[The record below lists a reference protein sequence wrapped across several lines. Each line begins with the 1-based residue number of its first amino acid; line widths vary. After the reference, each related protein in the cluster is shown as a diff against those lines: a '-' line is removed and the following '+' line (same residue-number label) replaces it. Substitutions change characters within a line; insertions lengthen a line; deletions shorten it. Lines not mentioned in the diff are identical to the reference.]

1 MFRYR
6 ARISFYGVFKK
17 GLSLIKDHQ
26 IRLKDVAE
34 IAGVSVGTVDR
45 VLHDRGEVASHT
57 REKVLEAIK
66 KLNYTPNI
74 IARSLALKKNFR
86 IAVLIPESASPN
98 DYWYGP
104 LKGVEQAEKELNA
117 YKLKVEKYFFRQTN
131 ERSFI
136 TKANEMIRSQ
146 PDAAL
151 FSPLYSESAKKL
163 ALKCRESGIV
173 YALIDSN
180 MDDEEKLTFIGQ
192 DSFRSGYL
200 VGKLM
205 SKLVRRQKGVILI
218 AVIGEESHKSNQ
230 VHKRIDGFIRYFEES
245 DRLARNRIGIQTFNY
260 ESDGK
265 LKSNLIAYLSRQ
277 KAAGVFIPNSRSYLF
292 CDSIGSD
299 NLKDMTLIGY
309 DLLERNIE
317 YLEEEAIDFLIAQNP
332 WQQGYKATISVFER
346 LAFKKEVKKET
357 YIPIDIITKE
367 NYLYYI
373 NGNLE
378 IE

>member
-66 KLNYTPNI
+66 KLDYTPNI